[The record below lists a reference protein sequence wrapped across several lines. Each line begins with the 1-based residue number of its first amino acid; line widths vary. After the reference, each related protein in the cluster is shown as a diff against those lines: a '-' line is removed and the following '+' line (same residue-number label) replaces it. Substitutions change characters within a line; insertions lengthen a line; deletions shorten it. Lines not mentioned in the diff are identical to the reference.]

1 MEEAELLLDGSS
13 LLAGGLFPLGAA
25 LANGRGVVAIV
36 RRGEGLGFGFSFLL
50 LFVFLLSFVLFV
62 V

>member
-36 RRGEGLGFGFSFLL
+36 RRG
-50 LFVFLLSFVLFV
+50 
-62 V
+62 